1 MLCVYF
7 KINQWANTAPV
18 VGIAVIIYQ
27 LAFLLF
33 QAAATY
39 VRSVI
44 LVFATTA
51 PTMASV
57 NCCGERRW
65 TCEIDEL

>member
-33 QAAATY
+33 QAAAMY

-51 PTMASV
+51 PTMESV
-57 NCCGERRW
+57 RNYGERW
-65 TCEIDEL
+65 WIYEADEL